1 MTDDNITL
9 QLIKHDEADW
19 WTRLRTRI
27 ENQDQ
32 PTTEGEQNHG

>member
-1 MTDDNITL
+1 MTDNNITL

-27 ENQDQ
+27 EDQNQ
-32 PTTEGEQNHG
+32 PTTKEQAND